1 MIIKDESAFKTY
13 YVCFERPVG
22 SNVWT
27 LAFRKKGTVF
37 ISMSRKDA
45 TSFCTE
51 VHRRKPDNCARI
63 ATVLLPAGIDTIPY
77 AEP

>member
-1 MIIKDESAFKTY
+1 MILKDESAFRAY

-22 SNVWT
+22 SNIWT
-27 LAFRKKGTVF
+27 LAFRKQGTVF

-45 TSFCTE
+45 TSFCRE
-51 VHRRKPDNCARI
+51 VHRRKTNNCARV
-63 ATVLLPAGIDTIPY
+63 ATVLLPAGIDTFSY